1 MQDQFDV
8 AEVQRLLGV
17 RADGELGP
25 VTAAAIA
32 AWKRSRGLRG
42 EGLTAAEHRRLL
54 ADVPLLAVRQMERWV
69 GLHEEPRGSNRVR
82 RARRR
87 WRRGSAYRHPSDG
100 WGTPGARSRCSWRRS
115 RTGARRPREAC
126 AGASSTR
133 STRPAVLAAAKAGSA
148 GLRVVPPALAFRGDL
163 VLFDWDLRHGD
174 PVDHVG
180 RLVEIACGRA
190 CADRGRKLRGRRSR
204 CPQRPRKWLCSG
216 ICSGFVTFSLEWG
229 VRSR

>member
-54 ADVPLLAVRQMERWV
+54 ADVPLLRW
-69 GLHEEPRGSNRVR
+69 GRWSAGRGCTRCLA
-82 RARRR
+82 ARTASPSSWRS
-87 WRRGSAYRHPSDG
+87 RRGSACRHPSDG

-115 RTGARRPREAC
+115 RTGARRPRGGC
-126 AGASSTR
+126 AGGEFNAVYT
-133 STRPAVLAAAKAGSA
+133 PAVLAAAKAGVA
-148 GLRVVPPALAFRGDL
+148 GLQVVPPALAFRGDL
-163 VLFDWDLRHGD
+163 VLFDWDFRHGD

-180 RLVEIACGRA
+180 RLVEIPVDGRVRTVDGNSGGDGLVA
-190 CADRGRKLRGRRSR
+190 RRDRENGSVRA
-204 CPQRPRKWLCSG
+204 
-216 ICSGFVTFSLEWG
+216 FVRDS
-229 VRSR
+229 